1 MTDQQDSVGV
11 CLPAEVRQERTKEG
25 LRDEADFAQVCRDI
39 EDYLVP
45 HLKLGAGERAL
56 YYHLMRLS
64 HAEGVRRAHVSKRV
78 LARGIGCSTTTVNGH
93 LRRLTQ
99 KGCVRI
105 VERGL
110 MGHVLEVLTPGEIPG
125 CLAPE
130 GASGEQELATADCF
144 KNEKMRAAILRRE
157 RQTCFY
163 CLRQMRAGAAV
174 FDHVVASAHG
184 GDNTFRNIVACCFD
198 CNSRKRNRP
207 AAEFLRELYRTAR
220 LSDDELDARLI
231 ALETL
236 QSGQLVPAM

>member
-1 MTDQQDSVGV
+1 M
-11 CLPAEVRQERTKEG
+11 
-25 LRDEADFAQVCRDI
+25 DEPLDYAQVCRDI

-110 MGHVLEVLTPGEIPG
+110 LGHVLEVLTPSEIPG
-125 CLAPE
+125 CLAP
-130 GASGEQELATADCF
+130 AATLEDGDFEAADCF

-157 RQTCFY
+157 RQACFY
-163 CLRQMRAGAAV
+163 CLRTMATGAAV

-184 GDNTFRNIVACCFD
+184 GDNTYRNIVACCFD
-198 CNSRKRNRP
+198 CNSRKGGKS
-207 AAEFLRELYRTAR
+207 AEEFLRELYRAAR
-220 LSDDELDARLI
+220 LSDAEFDARLG
-231 ALETL
+231 ALEAL
-236 QSGQLVPAM
+236 QAGQPIPN

>member
-1 MTDQQDSVGV
+1 M
-11 CLPAEVRQERTKEG
+11 
-25 LRDEADFAQVCRDI
+25 DEPVDFAQVCRDI

-45 HLKLGAGERAL
+45 YLRLGAGERAL

-110 MGHVLEVLTPGEIPG
+110 LGHVLEVLTPSEIPG
-125 CLAPE
+125 CFTPVAALVE
-130 GASGEQELATADCF
+130 GELEAADCF
-144 KNEKMRAAILRRE
+144 HNEKMRAAILRRE
-157 RQTCFY
+157 RRACFY

-174 FDHVVASAHG
+174 FDHVVAAASG
-184 GDNTFRNIVACCFD
+184 GDNSYRNIVACCFE
-198 CNSRKRNRP
+198 CNARKGGR
-207 AAEFLRELYRTAR
+207 AATEFLRELYRASR
-220 LSDDELDARLI
+220 LSDAEFDARLA

-236 QSGQLVPAM
+236 QSGQLVPSAGNSKREKRK

>member
-1 MTDQQDSVGV
+1 M
-11 CLPAEVRQERTKEG
+11 
-25 LRDEADFAQVCRDI
+25 DEPLDYAQVCRDI

-110 MGHVLEVLTPGEIPG
+110 LGHVLEVLTPSEIPG
-125 CLAPE
+125 CLAPAAAPE
-130 GASGEQELATADCF
+130 DGDFEAADCF

-157 RQTCFY
+157 RQACFY
-163 CLRQMRAGAAV
+163 CLRPMATGAAV
-174 FDHVVASAHG
+174 FDHVVASAQG
-184 GDNTFRNIVACCFD
+184 GDNTWRNIVACCFE
-198 CNSRKRNRP
+198 CNSRKGEKS
-207 AAEFLRELYRTAR
+207 ADELLRELYRAAR
-220 LSDDELDARLI
+220 LSDAEFDARLG
-231 ALETL
+231 ALEAL
-236 QSGQLVPAM
+236 QAGQPSPN

>member
-1 MTDQQDSVGV
+1 MEEK
-11 CLPAEVRQERTKEG
+11 L
-25 LRDEADFAQVCRDI
+25 DFAQVCRDI

-45 HLKLGAGERAL
+45 HLRLGAGERAL

-110 MGHVLEVLTPGEIPG
+110 LGHVLEVLTPSEIPG
-125 CLAPE
+125 CLAP
-130 GASGEQELATADCF
+130 AATLEDVEVEAADCF
-144 KNEKMRAAILRRE
+144 KSEKMRAAILRRE
-157 RQTCFY
+157 RQACFY
-163 CLRQMRAGAAV
+163 CLRPLGTGAAV
-174 FDHVVASAHG
+174 FDHVLASAQG
-184 GDNTFRNIVACCFD
+184 GDNSYRNIVACCFE
-198 CNSRKRNRP
+198 CNARKGGR
-207 AAEFLRELYRTAR
+207 AATEFLRELYRTAR
-220 LSDDELDARLI
+220 LSDAEFDARLA

-236 QSGQLVPAM
+236 QSGQLVPSAGNSKREKRK

>member
-1 MTDQQDSVGV
+1 MNCIGAQDDDG
-11 CLPAEVRQERTKEG
+11 EVSM
-25 LRDEADFAQVCRDI
+25 DEKLDFAQVCRDI

-45 HLKLGAGERAL
+45 HLRLGAGERAL

-110 MGHVLEVLTPGEIPG
+110 LGHVLEVLTPGEIPG
-125 CLAPE
+125 CMAP
-130 GASGEQELATADCF
+130 ATALEDEGIEAVDCF
-144 KNEKMRAAILRRE
+144 KNEKMRAAIVRRE
-157 RQTCFY
+157 RNACFY
-163 CLRQMRAGAAV
+163 CLRQMRTGAAV
-174 FDHVVASAHG
+174 FDHVVPAAAG
-184 GDNTFRNIVACCFD
+184 GDNAFRNIVACCFD
-198 CNSRKRNRP
+198 CNSRKGGR
-207 AAEFLRELYRTAR
+207 AATEFLRELYRASR
-220 LSDDELDARLI
+220 LSEAEFDARLA
-231 ALETL
+231 ALEAL